1 MPAIGGELEQLSA
14 LKATFDRE
22 SGMVGE
28 LTTTIRSQLANTY
41 WEGPAA
47 ARFRESWTSEFE
59 PMLQKLQQQLSESGA
74 EVSRRRDALIK
85 AGS

>member
-22 SGMVGE
+22 SGLVGE
-28 LTTTIRSQLANTY
+28 LITTIRTQLGNTY

-47 ARFRESWTSEFE
+47 NRFREAWQAEFE
-59 PMLQKLQQQLSESGA
+59 PMLQKLQSQLSEAGA
-74 EVSRRRDALIK
+74 EIARRRDALIK

>member
-1 MPAIGGELEQLSA
+1 MPTVGGELDQLSS

-22 SGMVGE
+22 AGLIADV
-28 LTTTIRSQLANTY
+28 LTTIRSQLGNTY

-47 ARFRESWTSEFE
+47 ARFRESWQSEFE
-59 PMLQKLQQQLSESGA
+59 PMLQRLQQQLGESAA
-74 EVSRRRDALIK
+74 EVARRREALMR

>member
-1 MPAIGGELEQLSA
+1 MPLIGGELDQLAS

-22 SGMVGE
+22 GGLVADVLS
-28 LTTTIRSQLANTY
+28 TIRSQLGNTY

-47 ARFRESWTSEFE
+47 ARFRESWQSEFE
-59 PMLQKLQQQLSESGA
+59 PVLQRLQTQLSDAGSEI
-74 EVSRRRDALIK
+74 SRRREALLR

>member
-1 MPAIGGELEQLSA
+1 MPQIGGELEQLSS

-22 SGMVGE
+22 SGMIGE
-28 LTTTIRSQLANTY
+28 LTTTIRAQLGNTY

-47 ARFRESWTSEFE
+47 ARFRESWQSEFE
-59 PMLQKLQQQLSESGA
+59 PMLQKLQQQLSEAGA
-74 EVSRRRDALIK
+74 EVARRRDALIK